1 MAENE
6 DDEAAQQLGG
16 CGWLQLL
23 TTVCGVHKKSTRSIV
38 QVGAENVFDITYLK
52 QT

>member
-23 TTVCGVHKKSTRSIV
+23 TTVCGDAKNLHVLFV
-38 QVGAENVFDITYLK
+38 QVEQKTYLIYPPEV
-52 QT
+52 